1 MPEDYWVDGIP
12 YERELPEERTTR
24 LAEEKQAKLDKKKRV
39 PGEIPKYIKARKE
52 GMDLENRV
60 TARWNTGM
68 GGKKKAK
75 ESKMKQRPSLDFERK
90 KNSKE
95 PESGIQV
102 SKNFSTK
109 APDSTPK
116 KKVVQPEAKRQPNS
130 GAMWYAKGDVLLD
143 HALMEVKERGSKN
156 ARGEKTI
163 SVPKEWL
170 TKQADEAFQERRDFW
185 YLGFAYK
192 NDDEIYLI
200 KPYDHEIELIKELRR
215 LDAENK
221 ELKSVLAQQSEN
233 VKED

>member
-1 MPEDYWVDGIP
+1 MPEDYWIDGVP
-12 YERELPEERTTR
+12 YERETPEERKER
-24 LAEEKQAKLDKKKRV
+24 LALEKQAKLDKKKRV
-39 PGEIPKYIKARKE
+39 VGEIPKYIKGKKE

-60 TARWNTGM
+60 TKRWNDGM
-68 GGKKKAK
+68 GGTKKPAK
-75 ESKMKQRPSLDFERK
+75 ESKIKTRPSLGLERK
-90 KNSKE
+90 SSNKE
-95 PESGIQV
+95 PESGIQIA
-102 SKNFSTK
+102 KGFSSK
-109 APDSTPK
+109 APDIIPK
-116 KKVVQPEAKRQPNS
+116 KKVVQAEAKRQPNS
-130 GAMWYAKGDVLLD
+130 GAMWYAKGDVLFD

-163 SVPKEWL
+163 SIPKEWL

-221 ELKSVLAQQSEN
+221 ELRVQLG
-233 VKED
+233 KEAED

>member
-1 MPEDYWVDGIP
+1 MPEDYWVDGVP
-12 YERELPEERTTR
+12 YERETSDERKER
-24 LAEEKQAKLDKKKRV
+24 IAIEKQAKLDKNKRI

-60 TARWNTGM
+60 TQRWNVGM
-68 GGKKKAK
+68 NGQKKKTK
-75 ESKMKQRPSLDFERK
+75 ESTIKTRPSLDFERS
-90 KNSKE
+90 KNKKE
-95 PESGIQV
+95 PTSGVQIAK
-102 SKNFSTK
+102 SFSAK
-109 APDSTPK
+109 APDITPRK
-116 KKVVQPEAKRQPNS
+116 KMVQEEAKRQPNS

-163 SVPKEWL
+163 SIPKGWL
-170 TKQADEAFQERRDFW
+170 TKQADEAFQERRDYW

-215 LDAENK
+215 LDVENK
-221 ELKSVLAQQSEN
+221 MLKETLGVA
-233 VKED
+233 D